1 MGIRYLYYMYNNC
14 KCRVVV
20 NSWFSSWWCVMTNN
34 DKLYCLNCKKIFID
48 TMRKY
53 KWYKMQDTKLE
64 DSSCSNYKNMC
75 PYCLSRNTRNVSDII
90 NTGDSML
97 SRDKFESMR
106 NWNNAK
112 FYRYIKGLMK

>member
-1 MGIRYLYYMYNNC
+1 
-14 KCRVVV
+14 
-20 NSWFSSWWCVMTNN
+20 MTNS

-112 FYRYIKGLMK
+112 FYRYIKGLVKSQHLNTTDEK